1 MTNQTRFLQEL
12 GLNLQKITKRLLS
25 NQNLLRYLS
34 YTDKDPLSTDK
45 PDISKEEAY
54 KDGATGVVRVVPL
67 ISDKEDSSSILT
79 LRVLKG
85 VPSIENSEFLEIY
98 FAIEIFVPLKQWV
111 IKDANLR
118 TYAIMGEV
126 QRSLEGK
133 RINGLGEIRGSG
145 FSANFFTEEMS
156 AYTMSFSILQFN

>member
-1 MTNQTRFLQEL
+1 M
-12 GLNLQKITKRLLS
+12 
-25 NQNLLRYLS
+25 
-34 YTDKDPLSTDK
+34 
-45 PDISKEEAY
+45 
-54 KDGATGVVRVVPL
+54 
-67 ISDKEDSSSILT
+67 
-79 LRVLKG
+79 
-85 VPSIENSEFLEIY
+85 
-98 FAIEIFVPLKQWV
+98 PLKQWV